1 MHLIHTTFGAVEE
14 DILNILKD
22 GHLRTSKQTKNI
34 KMYGREEGSSYIYL
48 RLDKKSDYGTFIL
61 DENLL
66 LENNFYLKT
75 GWSGEAE
82 IEKSN
87 LHKGVDYNKNK
98 LKKLIQ
104 KFNQIVNNYL
114 KKNSQNPYPIPL
126 MMSNEILVK
135 KKINLKKYL
144 IEINLSKCDK
154 KIIDYV
160 EKNYPN
166 TKINRYK

>member
-1 MHLIHTTFGAVEE
+1 MHLIHTTFEE

-22 GHLRTSKQTKNI
+22 GYLRSSYKTKNI
-34 KMYGREEGSSYIYL
+34 KMYGQPKGSHYIYL
-48 RLDKKSDYGTFIL
+48 RLGKKNDYGNFIL

-66 LENNFYLKT
+66 LENNFHLKT
-75 GWSGEAE
+75 GWTGEAYTN
-82 IEKSN
+82 KSN
-87 LHKGVDYNKNK
+87 MYKSDDYNKNS

-104 KFNQIVNNYL
+104 KFNQIINNYL
-114 KKNSQNPYPIPL
+114 KKNSKNEFPIPL

-144 IEINLSKCDK
+144 IQINLSKCDK

-166 TKINRYK
+166 TKINCYK

>member
-1 MHLIHTTFGAVEE
+1 
-14 DILNILKD
+14 LKD
-22 GHLRTSKQTKNI
+22 GYLRSSYQTGNI
-34 KMYGREEGSSYIYL
+34 KMYGQSKGSYYIYL
-48 RLDKKSDYGTFIL
+48 RLEKKNDYGNFIL

-75 GWSGEAE
+75 GWTGEADTD
-82 IEKSN
+82 KSN
-87 LHKGVDYNKNK
+87 IYKSDDFNKNT

-104 KFNQIVNNYL
+104 KFNQMVNNYL
-114 KKNSQNPYPIPL
+114 NKNSQKEFPIPL

-144 IEINLSKCDK
+144 IQINLSKCDK

-166 TKINRYK
+166 TKINCKK